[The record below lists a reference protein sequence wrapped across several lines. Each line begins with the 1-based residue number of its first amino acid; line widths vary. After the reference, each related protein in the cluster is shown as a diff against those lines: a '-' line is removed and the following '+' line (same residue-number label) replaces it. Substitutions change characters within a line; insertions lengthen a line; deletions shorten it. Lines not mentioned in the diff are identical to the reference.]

1 MTPDPFHHLGAVA
14 KLHPGMT
21 RGNNEDSILLY
32 PGRGCFAVAD
42 GMGGG
47 ACGEIASKIVIESV
61 HRRIRQSEWG
71 PSMREC
77 AVIQSAYGANS
88 YITSV
93 IARRKFKSMGSTLVC
108 LLFDSWN
115 YASAAIFHA
124 GDSRCY
130 RFRRKRLECLTQD
143 HSLANAKGKGKGGRE
158 IRPGI
163 LTNAIGTTGDFFLER
178 TAVEVKRDDLFLLCS
193 DGLSGMLPE
202 KVIAGELAAHPSV
215 ESAAEALLALALERG
230 GRDNISLIL
239 IQVSSVPP
247 RYLPTEEEL
256 LADSAC
262 RDQSLRE
269 LADTEITQ

>member
-1 MTPDPFHHLGAVA
+1 MTSDPFLHLEAVA

-21 RGNNEDSILLY
+21 RENNEDSILLY

-61 HRRIRQSEWG
+61 HRRIRQSGWS

-88 YITSV
+88 YIGSV
-93 IARRKFKSMGSTLVC
+93 IARRELKSMGSTLVC

-115 YASAAIFHA
+115 YAAAAVFHA

-130 RFRRKRLECLTQD
+130 RFRRKRLECLTRD
-143 HSLANAKGKGKGGRE
+143 HSLANAKEKGARG

-163 LTNAIGTTGDFFLER
+163 LTNAVGATGGFFLER

-202 KVIAGELAAHPSV
+202 KVIAGELAAHPSP
-215 ESAAEALLALALERG
+215 ETAAEALLALALDRG

-239 IQVSSVPP
+239 VRVASIPP
-247 RYLPTEEEL
+247 RYTPTAEEL
-256 LADSAC
+256 LADGAC
-262 RDQSLRE
+262 QEQSIRDLT
-269 LADTEITQ
+269 DTEITQ